1 MLTISCDT
9 TNAAFEGDALRTES
23 ARILRALADR
33 IEAGEDFRDHA
44 TVRDVNGNRVGT
56 VRLKPCNCSHACD
69 CDAPEL
75 CACGNPVEPG
85 EGNYCSE
92 CR

>member
-9 TNAAFEGDALRTES
+9 TNAAFEGEGLRTES

-33 IEAGEDFRDHA
+33 IEAGEDFRDHT

-56 VRLKPCNCSHACD
+56 VRLKSCD
-69 CDAPEL
+69 CA
-75 CACGNPVEPG
+75 NPCEHRP
-85 EGNYCSE
+85 
-92 CR
+92 